1 VTAVVAV
8 EPDPYLRQLAGQ
20 EARQAPVPVE
30 VRDGTGERL
39 PAADGEFDAAVA
51 TMVLCSVADQRAV
64 LGEIHRVVRPGGQYR
79 FVEHV
84 QAGTPGLRRVQH
96 ALDAIWPALM
106 GGCHTG
112 RDTLTALAASGFTV
126 ERADEFRF
134 PPARWSTPTSPH
146 VSGAAVR
153 DR

>member
-1 VTAVVAV
+1 M
-8 EPDPYLRQLAGQ
+8 
-20 EARQAPVPVE
+20 PVE

-39 PAADGEFDAAVA
+39 PAADAAFDAAVA

-64 LGEIHRVVRPGGQYR
+64 LGEIHRVVRPGGQLR

-84 QAGTPGLRRVQH
+84 QAGTPGCAACSAL
-96 ALDAIWPALM
+96 LDATIWPALM

-112 RDTLTALAASGFTV
+112 RDTLAAIAASGFTV

-134 PPARWSTPTSPH
+134 PPTRWSTPTLAARVRGGGPRP
-146 VSGAAVR
+146 VS
-153 DR
+153 